1 MLVFH
6 IDMDAFFASIEQH
19 DRPELRGLPIIIGS
33 DSRRGVVATA
43 SYEAR
48 KFGVHSA
55 QPMAIA
61 KQKCPEGIIVY
72 PRFERYSQVSKQI
85 MAIFEEFSPT
95 IEPLSIDEAF
105 LDMTGTQAM
114 GTPLELA
121 IALQRRIFEVTGL
134 TCSIGIAHNKFLAKL
149 SSDLKKPNGITMVPD
164 GQEKDFIAPLPVR
177 KLWGVGPKSEA
188 KIRELGIETIGDVA
202 EADLTRLRE
211 QLGRSMADHIYALAH
226 AIDHRQISPDR
237 ERKSI
242 GSETTFDV
250 DIRTQDQVALALRPH
265 ADDVARTLRKKNL
278 KAQGVRVKVRYTRG
292 FVLQS
297 RQKVIVATDDA
308 DTLWHA
314 ACQLLT
320 GLKFGEPIR
329 LVGLTGY
336 DLVEASDAPEQL
348 GLFGAP
354 AVAKAERT
362 DLNRTLDAISDKFGA
377 AGIQRGSSLK
387 PNS

>member
-1 MLVFH
+1 
-6 IDMDAFFASIEQH
+6 MDAFFASIEQH

-121 IALQRRIFEVTGL
+121 KALQQRIFEATGL

-211 QLGRSMADHIYALAH
+211 QLGRSMADHIYTLAH

-250 DIRTQDQVALALRPH
+250 DIRTQDQVANALRPH
-265 ADDVARTLRKKNL
+265 ADDVARTLRK
-278 KAQGVRVKVRYTRG
+278 R
-292 FVLQS
+292 
-297 RQKVIVATDDA
+297 I
-308 DTLWHA
+308 
-314 ACQLLT
+314 
-320 GLKFGEPIR
+320 
-329 LVGLTGY
+329 
-336 DLVEASDAPEQL
+336 
-348 GLFGAP
+348 
-354 AVAKAERT
+354 
-362 DLNRTLDAISDKFGA
+362 
-377 AGIQRGSSLK
+377 
-387 PNS
+387 